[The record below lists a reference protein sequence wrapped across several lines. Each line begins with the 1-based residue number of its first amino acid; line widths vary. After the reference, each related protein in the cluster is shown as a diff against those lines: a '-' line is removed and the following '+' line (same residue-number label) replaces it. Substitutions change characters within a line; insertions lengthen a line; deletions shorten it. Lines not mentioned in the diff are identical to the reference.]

1 MNISFDDFLKL
12 DIRIGKIIDVQEHP
26 NADRLFILQV
36 DLGETQTQIVAGIR
50 GHYSKEELVGKKISV
65 ITNLEPRTIR
75 GIDSKGM
82 LLAASDDFGLS
93 LIVPEKDIHI
103 GSRVK

>member
-36 DLGETQTQIVAGIR
+36 DLGEI
-50 GHYSKEELVGKKISV
+50 
-65 ITNLEPRTIR
+65 
-75 GIDSKGM
+75 
-82 LLAASDDFGLS
+82 
-93 LIVPEKDIHI
+93 
-103 GSRVK
+103 